1 MTLTSLTELYKQNK
15 PHFCD
20 NFKLRIHRSLSW
32 LTQAEQT
39 TKLDFKFTSLWISFN
54 AAYARE
60 IDDIQV
66 GDKASFNEFIMRIC
80 ALDENHQIYDL
91 IWQKFSGSIRL
102 LLDNQYIFQFNS
114 LSTKQIGRDNGGRSC

>member
-1 MTLTSLTELYKQNK
+1 MTNTLPRLQLTENYKT
-15 PHFCD
+15 HRESFSE
-20 NFKLRIHRSLSW
+20 NFRLRIHRSLSW

-39 TKLDFKFTSLWISFN
+39 TELDFKFISLWISFN

-80 ALDENHQIYDL
+80 ALDENHH
-91 IWQKFSGSIRL
+91 
-102 LLDNQYIFQFNS
+102 N
-114 LSTKQIGRDNGGRSC
+114 